1 VIRLRKVVS
10 SPFFPVWPAT
20 ALLFAVSPQ
29 IAPGSDGAS
38 ALTSILPFTAFLVI
52 AGIGQTIV
60 VQQRGLDLSITG
72 MISLAAIIITKY
84 PNGTDG
90 GLAKGIGFVVLA
102 CVLSGMLSG
111 FAVTVLGITPL
122 ISTLGVNAL
131 LTGALLQITNGALTA
146 EPAPA
151 LRSFAFDKTGGIPN
165 TVLVAAGVVI
175 VVALLM
181 RTTVAGRRFVA
192 VGTNAPAAYVA
203 GIRVKAYI
211 WGTYVA
217 ASLFYGLAAVLL
229 AGYLGTPD
237 LQSGSNYLLLSIT
250 VVVLGGA
257 SLAGGSGSVLGT
269 AIGAVFLIQL
279 QQDVFGAGA
288 PQSVQYLIQAG
299 VIAMAMALR
308 TLIGRLNAGRAHSP
322 GSEPTLGAP
331 LSAATG

>member
-1 VIRLRKVVS
+1 MSPLRKVVS

-20 ALLFAVSPQ
+20 ALLFLVSPQ

-38 ALTSILPFTAFLVI
+38 ALSSILPFTAFLAI
-52 AGIGQTIV
+52 AGIGQTLV

-90 GLAKGIGFVVLA
+90 GLVKGIAFVVLA
-102 CVLSGMLSG
+102 CVLSGLLSG

-151 LRSFAFDKTGGIPN
+151 LRSFTFDKTWGIPN

-237 LQSGSNYLLLSIT
+237 LQSGGNYLLLSIT

-299 VIAMAMALR
+299 VIALAMALR
-308 TLIGRLNAGRAHSP
+308 TLISHLNAGRALSP
-322 GSEPTLGAP
+322 GSEPTLGPP
-331 LSAATG
+331 LNAATS

>member
-1 VIRLRKVVS
+1 MKFRKVAT
-10 SPFFPVWPAT
+10 SPFFPIWPAT
-20 ALLFAVSPQ
+20 VLLFVVSPL
-29 IAPGSDGAS
+29 IAPGSDSAGA
-38 ALTSILPFTAFLVI
+38 LKSILPFTAFLAI
-52 AGIGQTIV
+52 AGIGQTLV

-72 MISLAAIIITKY
+72 MISLAAIIVTKY
-84 PNGTDG
+84 PNGTDA
-90 GLAKGIGFVVLA
+90 GLAKGIGLVVVA
-102 CVLSGMLSG
+102 CVLSGLVSG

-151 LRSFAFDKTGGIPN
+151 LRSFAFDKTWGIPN
-165 TVLVAAGVVI
+165 TVLVAAAVII

-192 VGTNAPAAYVA
+192 VGTNEPAAYVA
-203 GIRVKAYI
+203 GIRVKRYI
-211 WGTYVA
+211 WGTYIV
-217 ASLFYGLAAVLL
+217 ASLFYGLAAILL

-237 LQSGSNYLLLSIT
+237 LQSGGNYLLLSIT

-257 SLAGGSGSVLGT
+257 SLAGGSGSVLGS

-299 VIAMAMALR
+299 VIALAMALR
-308 TLIGRLNAGRAHSP
+308 TLIGHMNARRARGHGGP
-322 GSEPTLGAP
+322 VLGAA
-331 LSAATG
+331 LDTVVG

>member
-1 VIRLRKVVS
+1 VSPLRKVVS

-20 ALLFAVSPQ
+20 ALLFLVSPQ

-90 GLAKGIGFVVLA
+90 GLPKGIAFVVLA
-102 CVLSGMLSG
+102 CVLSGLLSG

-151 LRSFAFDKTGGIPN
+151 LRSFTFDKTGGIPN

-237 LQSGSNYLLLSIT
+237 LQSGGNYLLLSIT

-299 VIAMAMALR
+299 VIALAMALR
-308 TLIGRLNAGRAHSP
+308 TLISHVNAGRALSP
-322 GSEPTLGAP
+322 GSAPTLGPP
-331 LSAATG
+331 LSAATN